1 MPVQCNSQKLAASF
15 GPLKHALGRERI
27 LLLLLVS
34 FQARKMNHAFF
45 LRMKNPKK
53 KGRKKLREHQMLMKC
68 QLVVEWNSIGNTTY
82 IKVEGCLGNAFKDV
96 FGSLCLIYQPF
107 VYTFSFKHHHET
119 FTLKLLIASPLGNE
133 TFHCCLGLLF

>member
-1 MPVQCNSQKLAASF
+1 MQLPKTSSKFWPPETCPGEGEDPFTFAGIVPGKENESC
-15 GPLKHALGRERI
+15 
-27 LLLLLVS
+27 V
-34 FQARKMNHAFF
+34 FF
-45 LRMKNPKK
+45 ADEKPEKK